1 MRKSFALAATG
12 VAAALVLASCAA
24 GPEDDGADG
33 VVDGATGEDVGFT
46 ACLVSDDGGFDDR
59 SANQSGAE
67 GLDRAAADLGIATIK
82 VESTAES
89 DYVTNIANLLAQ
101 DCDLVI
107 GGGGTLE
114 DAIQDAAEANP
125 DVDFALVDSAFSD
138 EGSNPVHL
146 PNAKPLLFTTQEAA
160 FLAGYVAAGSSRT
173 GAVATFGGVPIPSV
187 TIVMDGFVDGVAR
200 YNEDTD
206 SSVTVL
212 GWDKATQTGSFTGDS
227 TTGTTG
233 QDLAQGFLDQGADVV
248 MPVTDPAGQGAAAA
262 LQASGGMLIGVGVDW
277 FEASPEYSS
286 IVLTSVLKEIG
297 QAVYE
302 TVSDAARGEFDPTP
316 YVGTLENAGVGLAPF
331 HDLESMVPADV
342 VTRVEELRE
351 AIVVGDLVVE
361 SVSAPPVAEGIP
373 DAT

>member
-24 GPEDDGADG
+24 DPEDDGADG

-67 GLDRAAADLGIATIK
+67 GLDRAEADLGIATIK

-107 GGGGTLE
+107 GVGGTLE

-125 DVDFALVDSAFSD
+125 DVDFALVDSDFSD

-262 LQASGGMLIGVGVDW
+262 VQASGGMLIGVGVDW

-286 IVLTSVLKEIG
+286 IVLTSVLTETG

-302 TVSDAARGEFDPTP
+302 TVSDAALGEFDPTP

-351 AIVVGDLVVE
+351 AIVAGDLVVE